1 MPNGRPEPNDVM
13 PIFRK
18 DGIQIEN
25 IDWSVI
31 IDRHKASKP
40 FMKESQNKDIFL
52 SYLQNPHWARK
63 NHVVLL
69 PTRISLWGWSK
80 YFVGAEINGMS
91 HRITIKTIN

>member
-18 DGIQIEN
+18 DGVQIEN

-40 FMKESQNKDIFL
+40 FIKESQNKDIFF
-52 SYLQNPHWARK
+52 R
-63 NHVVLL
+63 
-69 PTRISLWGWSK
+69 TC
-80 YFVGAEINGMS
+80 
-91 HRITIKTIN
+91 KTPIGLVKSRSFSPSQG

>member
-18 DGIQIEN
+18 DGVQIEN

-31 IDRHKASKP
+31 IDRHKARKP
-40 FMKESQNKDIFL
+40 FIKESKKKDFFFRTCKTPIGLVKSRSF
-52 SYLQNPHWARK
+52 Y
-63 NHVVLL
+63 
-69 PTRISLWGWSK
+69 PTWISLWGWSE

>member
-18 DGIQIEN
+18 DGVQIEN

-40 FMKESQNKDIFL
+40 FIKESQNKDFFSRTCKTPIGL
-52 SYLQNPHWARK
+52 VK
-63 NHVVLL
+63 
-69 PTRISLWGWSK
+69 
-80 YFVGAEINGMS
+80 
-91 HRITIKTIN
+91 IT